1 MFLTTRIGSTRL
13 PQKPLLKL
21 GGQPIV
27 EFMIEHLKRARV
39 AENFVLCTTDRAEDQ
54 ILVEAAKRKGVQWF
68 QGSTEDILVRLNG
81 AAQKFETDFIV
92 NVEGDDV
99 FCDPIYADRTF
110 AHYNQT
116 NADFIRWTGLP
127 LGATP
132 LGISVK
138 ALAQVCELK
147 ETTNTDTGWG
157 HFFTDSGMFKVE
169 TIEET
174 DPFLHHPEIRMTM
187 DYREDYTFFK
197 EVYGKLNR
205 NDFTLRDVLEV
216 LKDNPSIMQIN
227 SQLQDEYYKRFE
239 QKRAEVRFRKS
250 KKAE

>member
-1 MFLTTRIGSTRL
+1 
-13 PQKPLLKL
+13 
-21 GGQPIV
+21 
-27 EFMIEHLKRARV
+27 MIEHLRQAHV
-39 AENFVLCTTDRAEDQ
+39 AENFVLCTTDKAEDQ
-54 ILVEAAKRKGVQWF
+54 ALVEAAKKMGVQWF

-99 FCDPIYADRTF
+99 FCDPIYADRTLD
-110 AHYNQT
+110 HHLKT

-138 ALAQVCELK
+138 ALSQVCALK

-174 DPFLHHPEIRMTM
+174 DPFFHHPEIRMTM
-187 DYREDYTFFK
+187 DYPEDYTFFK
-197 EVYGKLNR
+197 EVFDRLNR
-205 NDFTLRDVLEV
+205 TDFTLRDVLQI
-216 LKDNPSIMQIN
+216 LKDNPSITQIN
-227 SQLQDEYYKRFE
+227 SHLHDEYYKRFE
-239 QKRAEVRFRKS
+239 EKRAEVRFRKS